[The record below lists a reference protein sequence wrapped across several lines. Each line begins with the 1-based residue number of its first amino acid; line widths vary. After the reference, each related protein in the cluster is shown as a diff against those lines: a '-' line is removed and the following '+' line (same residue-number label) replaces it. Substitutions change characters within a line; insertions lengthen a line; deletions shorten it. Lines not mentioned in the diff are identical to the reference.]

1 MRDFGFRYELELKL
15 SNFYNNFIYNLI
27 DSKHIR

>member
-1 MRDFGFRYELELKL
+1 MRDLGFRYELELKL
-15 SNFYNNFIYNLI
+15 SIIYNNFIYNLI

>member
-1 MRDFGFRYELELKL
+1 MRDLGFRYELELKL
-15 SNFYNNFIYNLI
+15 SNIYNNFIYNLI